1 MEYLLWSVTWV
12 NVQLMLADAPRF
24 VPSKKDDK
32 GNPKPVSKKV
42 KTKDDISKLLEKVN
56 RI

>member
-1 MEYLLWSVTWV
+1 
-12 NVQLMLADAPRF
+12 MLADAPRF

-32 GNPKPVSKKV
+32 GKPVSKKV

-56 RI
+56 SI